1 MKTVRLY
8 PPLSQIKMTRSF
20 TMLGKFSS
28 LITTSVQAKSRYQ
41 LARILTKRICAAKQ
55 KFAVDVVTVMFQN
68 GKEARK
74 AVMIGRFAHL
84 KNKTRYANHLAERY
98 RLDSL

>member
-20 TMLGKFSS
+20 TTLGKFSS
-28 LITTSVQAKSRYQ
+28 LIIKNVQAKSRYQ
-41 LARILTKRICAAKQ
+41 RARILTKRISAVKQ
-55 KFAVDVVTVMFQN
+55 KFAVDAVTFMFQN
-68 GKEARK
+68 GKDARK
-74 AVMIGRFAHL
+74 VLMIGRLAQI
-84 KNKTRYANHLAERY
+84 KNKTRYASHLAERC